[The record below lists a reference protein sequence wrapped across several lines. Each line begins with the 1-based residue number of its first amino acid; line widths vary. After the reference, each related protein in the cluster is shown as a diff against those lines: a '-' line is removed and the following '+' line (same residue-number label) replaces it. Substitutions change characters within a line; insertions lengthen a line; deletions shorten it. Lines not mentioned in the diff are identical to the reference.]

1 MASARPRKRSL
12 SSDESSDAES
22 DNGAGRSEQH
32 HNAHRHSQV
41 AAPHESGSYAKVQRT
56 SCDPSTSPAPSQ
68 QSAFTCTLPPLCSS
82 SPKSFATSEALTSH
96 YSTHHAHVC
105 SAPRCNKIFP
115 SEHFLDLHLREFHDP
130 IVALQRE
137 NGSKTVRLF
146 AAGQYPCETK
156 RPTYTLHCPPVQMLC
171 LDLRQEVLHAKE
183 AALASGRLP
192 QVSQGGEVGCDP
204 LLASCR
210 L

>member
-12 SSDESSDAES
+12 SSGESSDADS
-22 DNGAGRSEQH
+22 DSDADADAVHGEQQQD
-32 HNAHRHSQV
+32 AHRNRHTAEV
-41 AAPHESGSYAKVQRT
+41 KHDGGNYTKVQRT
-56 SCDPSTSPAPSQ
+56 FCDSSTSLTPS
-68 QSAFTCTLPPLCSS
+68 QSAFTCSLPPLCSG

-137 NGSKTVRLF
+137 NGSKTVSS
-146 AAGQYPCETK
+146 AAGRSSAQSK
-156 RPTYTLHCPPVQMLC
+156 HPTDTLQ
-171 LDLRQEVLHAKE
+171 LHASTN
-183 AALASGRLP
+183 ASH
-192 QVSQGGEVGCDP
+192 
-204 LLASCR
+204 
-210 L
+210 